1 VRLNRAGKLVN
12 GGLTDITPSGI
23 AIGSIDETSARDE
36 REAVM
41 DQRVKHET
49 KPAGTA
55 RPDAVLTD
63 IADYVCDY
71 AITSAEAYRMARYC
85 LMDALGCALEALHYP
100 ACTRLLGPLVPG
112 TVVPG
117 GARVPGTSYVLD
129 PVRAAFNLGA
139 MIRWLDFNDGFTAA
153 EKGHPSDNLGGILST
168 ADYESQRRI
177 AAGGK
182 PLVMRDVLSAM
193 IQAHEI
199 QGVLSLENNFTRLG
213 FDHAVLVRA
222 ASTAVATRMLGGTR
236 EQIVNAVSNA
246 FADGVTLKAYRHAP
260 NIGSRKSWAGGDAS
274 ARGVDLAMMAVKGE
288 MGYPT
293 VLTARTYG
301 FYEALFEKKPFRFQR
316 GYGSYVMENVLFK
329 FVACGMLGQTAVEC
343 ALKLHPQVRDR
354 LDDIA
359 AITITTQK
367 ELIGIMDKQ
376 GVLRNP
382 ADRDHC
388 VQYVVAVGMIH
399 GRLKAS
405 DFEDDFAADTRIDA
419 LRSKM
424 TLVEDAGFTRDF
436 LDPAKRSVANA
447 IDVRLK
453 DGSSLPRVEA
463 QYPVGHPRR
472 REEAI
477 PLIEAK
483 FREHLSGR
491 IPQPRAA
498 KILELCGDAARL
510 DRTPVNEFVELFIM

>member
-1 VRLNRAGKLVN
+1 MSLLHAVN
-12 GGLTDITPSGI
+12 TAS
-23 AIGSIDETSARDE
+23 TS
-36 REAVM
+36 
-41 DQRVKHET
+41 
-49 KPAGTA
+49 
-55 RPDAVLTD
+55 PDAVLTD

-71 AITSAEAYRMARYC
+71 NITSNEAYRMARHC
-85 LMDALGCALEALHYP
+85 MMDALGCAMEALHYP
-100 ACTRLLGPLVPG
+100 ACTGLLGPLVPG
-112 TVVPG
+112 TVVPN
-117 GARVPGTSYVLD
+117 GARVPGTRYVLD

-153 EKGHPSDNLGGILST
+153 EKGHPSDNLGGLLAT
-168 ADYESQRRI
+168 ADYISRTRVASGAQ
-177 AAGGK
+177 
-182 PLVMRDVLSAM
+182 PLTVRDVLAAL
-193 IQAHEI
+193 IKTHEI

-213 FDHAVLVRA
+213 FDHAVLVRVA
-222 ASTAVATRMLGGTR
+222 AAAVATRMFGGTR
-236 EQIVNAVSNA
+236 DHVVNAVSDA

-293 VLTARTYG
+293 VLTAKTYG
-301 FYEALFEKKPFRFQR
+301 FFEALFENKPFRFQR

-329 FVACGMLGQTAVEC
+329 LVACGMLGQTAVEC
-343 ALKLHPQVRDR
+343 ALKLHPLVRDR
-354 LDDIA
+354 LDEID

-367 ELIGIMDKQ
+367 ELIGIMDKR
-376 GVLRNP
+376 GRLRNP

-399 GRLKAS
+399 GRLNAS
-405 DFEDDFAADTRIDA
+405 DFEDEFAADPRIDV
-419 LRSKM
+419 LREKT
-424 TLVEDAGFTRDF
+424 TLVEDAGYTRDF

-447 IDVRLK
+447 IDVRFK
-453 DGSSLPRVEA
+453 DGSHAPRVEA

-483 FREHLSGR
+483 FRQHMEHR
-491 IPQPRAA
+491 FPADRAA
-498 KILELCGDAARL
+498 RILALCGDVARL
-510 DRTPVNEFVELFIM
+510 DRTPVNEFVDYFNP